1 MFGASLPSRA
11 TAQWSVVSRG
21 ATQEQEME
29 EGEGEGEEVFSQ
41 PRHCLIL
48 SGNFSVIFVS
58 ENPELMQEDMKR
70 LHWRW
75 KQEVLKYFPQLV
87 R

>member
-11 TAQWSVVSRG
+11 TAQWSVVTRT
-21 ATQEQEME
+21 AQQQQQQPWEWKE
-29 EGEGEGEEVFSQ
+29 EILSQ

>member
-11 TAQWSVVSRG
+11 TAQWSVVTRG
-21 ATQEQEME
+21 TQQQQQQE
-29 EGEGEGEEVFSQ
+29 EGEEEEEVSSQ

-75 KQEVLKYFPQLV
+75 KQLINIL
-87 R
+87 